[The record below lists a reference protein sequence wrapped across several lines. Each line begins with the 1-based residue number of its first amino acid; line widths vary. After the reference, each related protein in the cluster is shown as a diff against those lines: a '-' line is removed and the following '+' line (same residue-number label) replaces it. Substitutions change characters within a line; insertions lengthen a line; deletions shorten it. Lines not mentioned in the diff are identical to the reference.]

1 MEQLIHSLS
10 TPAGILVALFG
21 ALLILYFILKKLVK
35 LALVVVLIF
44 FCMAGYHYFKDPATM
59 PQKMKAT
66 LEDARVKADS
76 AVAKGKSA
84 YRQGRRIY
92 EKGKDL
98 SRAVDKL
105 TEGTDPQPPPG
116 RK

>member
-1 MEQLIHSLS
+1 MEQLTHFLS
-10 TPAGILVALFG
+10 TPAGILAALFG

-35 LALVVVLIF
+35 LALVVVLIL
-44 FCMAGYHYFKDPATM
+44 FCVAGYHYFKDPATM
-59 PQKMKAT
+59 PQKMKKT
-66 LEDARVKADS
+66 LEDAKVKTES

-84 YRQGRRIY
+84 YRQGRQIY

-105 TEGTDPQPPPG
+105 TEKPQPQPPPG
-116 RK
+116 QR